1 MSGTPSTT
9 RSHLEIST
17 LLVAQY
23 DRRVGGADH
32 AKRLGVNG
40 LQQGR
45 TIELAGDGLRQLE
58 EHRQLVDLA
67 AVLLVELGVLE
78 RERRL
83 VAEGLEQPHLGL
95 REDPARDVAQR
106 ECADDPPLRPERHR
120 EHRARA
126 RVPHR
131 RGYFVAQDDRG
142 IAEDVGRRDGAPL
155 GNRDPGRPDSRGQND
170 GELRDFAKATPAREG
185 HQRAV
190 GLPQSRHWS
199 TRTTWT
205 ASSCGSRPPSA
216 DGRRER
222 VRRRTTAPLARRSDG
237 AGKTRGGDRRGRAS
251 RRRDRLGRLDA
262 RLPRDGLGTAK
273 PTAEQRARVPHHL
286 LDVAEPS
293 ELFSVAR
300 YQELAREAIAEIRGR
315 GRRVLL
321 VGGSALYE
329 RAVVDDLGFPG
340 TDADIRKGLEAEAA
354 MVGATGLHE
363 RLAASDPAAAARIEP
378 GNVRRTVRALEVAE
392 LTGQPFSS
400 FAGGWDV
407 YEPHRVRA
415 AGISVSGP
423 ALRARIETRV
433 TEMLER
439 GWLDEV
445 RTLVERGFGSWL
457 TSAQAIGYA
466 ELARH
471 LAGEITL
478 DEAIV
483 GTVKRTRALAR
494 RQLAFFRRDPRIRW
508 FEAGEA
514 GAEPLVE
521 DVAAYLSGRTW
532 ETADG

>member
-1 MSGTPSTT
+1 MAAPNRSVGEPS
-9 RSHLEIST
+9 
-17 LLVAQY
+17 LLSL
-23 DRRVGGADH
+23 VG
-32 AKRLGVNG
+32 
-40 LQQGR
+40 
-45 TIELAGDGLRQLE
+45 
-58 EHRQLVDLA
+58 
-67 AVLLVELGVLE
+67 
-78 RERRL
+78 
-83 VAEGLEQPHLGL
+83 P
-95 REDPARDVAQR
+95 
-106 ECADDPPLRPERHR
+106 
-120 EHRARA
+120 
-126 RVPHR
+126 
-131 RGYFVAQDDRG
+131 
-142 IAEDVGRRDGAPL
+142 
-155 GNRDPGRPDSRGQND
+155 
-170 GELRDFAKATPAREG
+170 
-185 HQRAV
+185 
-190 GLPQSRHWS
+190 
-199 TRTTWT
+199 T
-205 ASSCGSRPPSA
+205 AS
-216 DGRRER
+216 
-222 VRRRTTAPLARRSDG
+222 
-237 AGKTRGGDRRGRAS
+237 GKTRAGIEVAE
-251 RRRDRLGRLDA
+251 RLGAEIVSVDSMLVYRGMD
-262 RLPRDGLGTAK
+262 LGTAK

-293 ELFSVAR
+293 EPFSVAR
-300 YQELAREAIAEIRGR
+300 YQALAREAIRQVRSRDHA
-315 GRRVLL
+315 VLL

-329 RAVVDDLGFPG
+329 RAVVDELEFPA
-340 TDADIRKGLEAEAA
+340 TDADIRKDLEAEAA
-354 MVGATGLHE
+354 MVGPTGLHE
-363 RLAASDPAAAARIEP
+363 RLEASDPAAAAKIGP
-378 GNVRRTVRALEVAE
+378 SNVRRTIRALEVAE

-407 YEPHRVRA
+407 YEPQRVRA

-508 FEAGEA
+508 FEAGED